1 MKTKLRLIS
10 AILILSMIFPICTG
24 IIQPVFA
31 ADVAIKVYI
40 DSYSKSTGVVNI
52 HWDAVQNVTSGTI
65 EYHVPSATGYDTI
78 SLPIDVTK
86 NSASISG
93 MQADIIYDFNITLVN
108 SSAQKFIGRLYFL
121 PQVSFYAEQVEQQ
134 SVTIPGGGVET
145 GDYPSIKLKWNMPR
159 VFNNSTRTIQYANES
174 AVLSQIDGSIRY
186 LNYSINI
193 TGEASL
199 ANVILSMGDNGLYTA
214 TVSGVTQ
221 NTNYS
226 DVKWDSSTGQCSFYL
241 LGVKDKATIIPSRD
255 NILVNAIDP
264 ETGLSTLPQAIAVAG
279 DNQYVL
285 AHQEIL
291 PGTIYKMSM
300 NTLFVDS
307 DKNYVGTVA
316 DGLAENPLLGSTD
329 YTYTPIRFQL
339 TKDTFDT
346 VYVRIYRINQ
356 GGVNMPKLYYEVQTS
371 NVPSSQDTSWTRRKK
386 LDDSY
391 FDGEYAITGIDG
403 INSKN
408 TLYYRVVVK
417 SDSVADRIQSL
428 NLAYKMQDDTARPPV
443 PKNID
448 VIGVDLALPTAVS
461 GITDNSSDVTISWD
475 KPSNWDQ
482 IKGSL
487 TNDLYFHFLLNIDA
501 EDLNLEP
508 TPYLEANGKSYGMFP
523 VKYRLVKYISANSP
537 NIDDSG
543 DKLVYK
549 FKGFDLFRG
558 EDENGNALTL
568 PNVESYP
575 TYFLPNKTYYLQM
588 YTTKAANRGATYD
601 STIMS
606 EKSLVTSFT
615 TLTTSGR
622 DVPIPSNLEWVNTTV
637 KPSSAAD
644 PAEATVQIRFNDLD
658 IDWSNYTTKHSDN
671 DEVIYDLY
679 MSNRTD
685 PSSFKLIG
693 TTDMTSILEDVAFT
707 KQKLGSITWVYATI
721 NKFTASNSVASF
733 GYSLTPNTTYYFM
746 VKVRLKMVNEQE
758 ERQSIQTVL
767 LPVTTPRA
775 GELEPDKT
783 AERPLAPT
791 DFSIATDIDGN
802 PMITGQTVTFEW
814 TVNENEAQY
823 NLIATTNKVEAD
835 TSDTDSS
842 ILLDSIYQ
850 SFISSFGNKDNN
862 IDNNETKLTLNP
874 NVNPLPTNF
883 EYNSVTKKC
892 RYTIDTWLYPNKIYY
907 FTLRAKIVNASGT
920 KNSVWVSIPVTTSL
934 IESPSNLQVV
944 NDCELAFYW
953 FDTTPG
959 MTTDNYSILL
969 KKSNES
975 NYTTLPKADYKIVK
989 DESVYYG
996 RLFELKADTTYD
1008 IKVVR
1013 MTNNENISNL
1023 RLKTRN
1029 DYYEIDLKWQGNAI
1043 DAYSGYEI
1051 AVKTADDSN
1060 YAVLDNDV
1068 DLEKYVDISTHTYPY
1083 YIEKQNNQLNTN
1095 YYTYNARIKLVPTI
1109 LPDGSVE
1116 HLPLKPNTKYFIKVR
1131 AVKTDS
1137 SNLTAVTPS
1146 KYVGPV
1152 ETRTEFNQDDY
1163 DEEDKNTNITAKFL
1177 DLIEKLEQESY
1188 WEIGSGN
1195 GVINKIY
1202 VRDDK
1207 IKDLLEQ
1214 AGRFT
1219 YTIDIS
1225 NSPNYVYKDEIY
1237 LAKDILEAIKINDKS
1252 LIIKS
1257 KDVEYT
1263 IRPNTFDIDNM
1274 KEFKN
1279 ALEDDDAED
1288 VFLKLNNTQSSSAQ
1302 PSIPTNTTIVSKMN
1316 VLSAQAVASTKTN
1329 DAINELIKNELYNEK
1344 TGLIQKKVAVIKNPN
1359 NPKTQGKVKEAEIIE
1374 YLNKLYDELKNELSY
1389 YLEDTLEG
1397 IAYKEG
1403 VLTDSYNVSK
1413 FSSPLGVKMSY
1424 KADTIVNPFVV
1435 YGNAANWQKLTQN
1448 IKHDN
1453 GYLSYFVTSPG
1464 KYVVLSLKDVSAT
1477 VSDDSAAKPYIAK
1490 LAANYDLAAVFPGI
1504 DTSFN
1509 SELNI
1514 TVKESIM
1521 LYELILETTIDKQTD
1536 IKTKAKT
1543 YGIDKMINITNVNR
1557 NITRQEAAAIIIKL
1571 YCQRTGADYNKLKAS
1586 YNKTIKDDKEIT
1598 KKYAMPVYLSLKM
1611 GIMTLDSSSK
1621 FYPTQEI
1628 NRAQFATVLQKM
1640 LDL

>member
-10 AILILSMIFPICTG
+10 AIIILSMIFPICSG

-52 HWDAVQNVTSGTI
+52 HWDQVANVTSGTI

-93 MQADIIYDFNITLVN
+93 MQADIIYDFKVSLVN
-108 SSAQKFIGRLYFL
+108 SSAQTYVGRLYFL

-145 GDYPSIKLKWNMPR
+145 GDYPSIKIIWNMPR
-159 VFNNSTRTIQYANES
+159 VFNNATNTIQYANES
-174 AVLSQIDGSIRY
+174 AVLSQIDGSIKY
-186 LNYSINI
+186 LNFSINI

-199 ANVILSMGDNGLYTA
+199 ANVILSMNDNRSYTA
-214 TVSGVTQ
+214 TVSGETQ
-221 NTNYS
+221 NSTYS

-241 LGVKDKATIIPSRD
+241 LGVKDKSTIIPSRD
-255 NILVNAIDP
+255 NIRVNAINP
-264 ETGLSTLPQAIAVAG
+264 ETGLSTLPQAIALAG
-279 DNQYVL
+279 DNEYVL

-448 VIGVDLALPTAVS
+448 VIGVDLALPTAAS

-482 IKGSL
+482 IKGNL
-487 TNDLYFHFLLNIDA
+487 TNDIYFHFLLNIDA
-501 EDLNLEP
+501 EELNLEP

-549 FKGFDLFRG
+549 FKGFDLFKG
-558 EDENGNALTL
+558 EDENGNPLTL
-568 PNVESYP
+568 TNDDSYP

-606 EKSLVTSFT
+606 EKSLVESFT

-637 KPSSAAD
+637 KPSSATD
-644 PAEATVQIRFNDLD
+644 EAEASVQIRFNDLD

-679 MSNRTD
+679 MSNRTEL
-685 PSSFKLIG
+685 SSFKLIG
-693 TTDMTSILEDVAFT
+693 TTDTTSVLEDVAFT
-707 KQKLGSITWVYATI
+707 KQTLGSTTWVYATI

-733 GYSLTPNTTYYFM
+733 GYSLSPNTTYYFM

-758 ERQSIQTVL
+758 QRQSIETVL

-775 GELEPDKT
+775 GELEPDET

-791 DFSIATDIDGN
+791 DFAIATDVDGN

-823 NLIATTNKVEAD
+823 NLISTTNKVEAD
-835 TSDTDSS
+835 ASDTDNS

-862 IDNNETKLTLNP
+862 IDNNETKLTLDP
-874 NVNPLPTNF
+874 SVNPLPTNF
-883 EYNSVTKKC
+883 EYNSATRKC

-907 FTLRAKIVNASGT
+907 FTLRAEIVNASGT

-975 NYTTLPKADYKIVK
+975 KYITLPKADYKIVK

-996 RLFELKADTTYD
+996 RLFELKADTIYD
-1008 IKVVR
+1008 IKVIR
-1013 MTNNENISNL
+1013 MTNNESISNL

-1060 YAVLDNDV
+1060 YAVLDNNA
-1068 DLEKYVDISTHTYPY
+1068 DLEKYVDISTHSYPY
-1083 YIEKQNNQLNTN
+1083 YIEKQNSQLNTN

-1109 LPDGSVE
+1109 LPDGSLE

-1137 SNLTAVTPS
+1137 SNLSAVTPS

-1152 ETRTEFNQDDY
+1152 DTRTEFNQEDY
-1163 DEEDKNTNITAKFL
+1163 DEEDNNTNVTAKFL
-1177 DLIEKLEQESY
+1177 DLIEKLEQEPY

-1195 GVINKIY
+1195 GVVNKVY

-1207 IKDLLEQ
+1207 VKDLLEQ

-1219 YTIDIS
+1219 CTIDIS
-1225 NSPNYVYKDEIY
+1225 NSANYIYKDEIY
-1237 LAKDILEAIKINDKS
+1237 LAKDILEAVKINDKS
-1252 LIIKS
+1252 VIIKC

-1274 KEFKN
+1274 KEFKK
-1279 ALEDDDAED
+1279 ALEDEDAED

-1302 PSIPTNTTIVSKMN
+1302 PSVPANTAIVSKMN

-1329 DAINELIKNELYNEK
+1329 DDINALIKNELYNEK

-1359 NPKTQGKVKEAEIIE
+1359 NKKTQGDVKESEVAE
-1374 YLNKLYDELKNELSY
+1374 YLNKLYDEVKGELSY

-1403 VLTDSYNVSK
+1403 VLTDTYSISK

-1424 KADTIVNPFVV
+1424 KAGTIANPFVV
-1435 YGNAANWQKLTQN
+1435 YGNSANWQKLTQN
-1448 IKHDN
+1448 LKHDN

-1464 KYVVLSLKDVSAT
+1464 KYVVLSLKDVSTT
-1477 VSDDSAAKPYIAK
+1477 VSEDSTAKPYIAK
-1490 LAANYDLAAVFPGI
+1490 LASNYDLAAVFPGL

-1509 SELNI
+1509 SDLNI
-1514 TVKESIM
+1514 TVKESIL
-1521 LYELILETTIDKQTD
+1521 LYELISEATVDKQTD

-1557 NITRQEAAAIIIKL
+1557 NITRQEAAAVIIKL

-1586 YNKTIKDDKEIT
+1586 YNRTIKDDKEIA
-1598 KKYAMPVYLSLKM
+1598 KRYAMPVYLSLKM

-1621 FYPTQEI
+1621 FYPTQAI
-1628 NRAQFATVLQKM
+1628 TRAQFATVLQKM
-1640 LDL
+1640 LDS

>member
-78 SLPIDVTK
+78 SLPIDITK

-93 MQADIIYDFNITLVN
+93 MQADIIYDFKISLVN
-108 SSAQKFIGRLYFL
+108 SSAQTYVGRLYFL
-121 PQVSFYAEQVEQQ
+121 PQVSFYAEQVQQQ

-145 GDYPSIKLKWNMPR
+145 GDYPSIKLIWNMPR
-159 VFNNSTRTIQYANES
+159 VFNNATNTIQYANES

-193 TGEASL
+193 KGEASL
-199 ANVILSMGDNGLYTA
+199 ANVILSMSDNGSYTA

-226 DVKWDSSTGQCSFYL
+226 DVKWDSATGQCSFYL

-255 NILVNAIDP
+255 NILVNAINP

-482 IKGSL
+482 IKGNL

-558 EDENGNALTL
+558 EDENGNPLTL

-615 TLTTSGR
+615 TLTTLGR

-707 KQKLGSITWVYATI
+707 KQKLGSTTWVYATI

-733 GYSLTPNTTYYFM
+733 GYSLAPNTTYYFM

-775 GELEPDKT
+775 GELEPDET

-823 NLIATTNKVEAD
+823 NLIATTKKVEAD

-862 IDNNETKLTLNP
+862 IDNNE
-874 NVNPLPTNF
+874 
-883 EYNSVTKKC
+883 
-892 RYTIDTWLYPNKIYY
+892 
-907 FTLRAKIVNASGT
+907 
-920 KNSVWVSIPVTTSL
+920 
-934 IESPSNLQVV
+934 
-944 NDCELAFYW
+944 
-953 FDTTPG
+953 
-959 MTTDNYSILL
+959 
-969 KKSNES
+969 
-975 NYTTLPKADYKIVK
+975 
-989 DESVYYG
+989 
-996 RLFELKADTTYD
+996 
-1008 IKVVR
+1008 
-1013 MTNNENISNL
+1013 
-1023 RLKTRN
+1023 
-1029 DYYEIDLKWQGNAI
+1029 
-1043 DAYSGYEI
+1043 
-1051 AVKTADDSN
+1051 
-1060 YAVLDNDV
+1060 
-1068 DLEKYVDISTHTYPY
+1068 
-1083 YIEKQNNQLNTN
+1083 
-1095 YYTYNARIKLVPTI
+1095 
-1109 LPDGSVE
+1109 
-1116 HLPLKPNTKYFIKVR
+1116 
-1131 AVKTDS
+1131 
-1137 SNLTAVTPS
+1137 
-1146 KYVGPV
+1146 
-1152 ETRTEFNQDDY
+1152 
-1163 DEEDKNTNITAKFL
+1163 
-1177 DLIEKLEQESY
+1177 
-1188 WEIGSGN
+1188 
-1195 GVINKIY
+1195 
-1202 VRDDK
+1202 
-1207 IKDLLEQ
+1207 
-1214 AGRFT
+1214 
-1219 YTIDIS
+1219 
-1225 NSPNYVYKDEIY
+1225 
-1237 LAKDILEAIKINDKS
+1237 
-1252 LIIKS
+1252 
-1257 KDVEYT
+1257 
-1263 IRPNTFDIDNM
+1263 
-1274 KEFKN
+1274 
-1279 ALEDDDAED
+1279 
-1288 VFLKLNNTQSSSAQ
+1288 
-1302 PSIPTNTTIVSKMN
+1302 
-1316 VLSAQAVASTKTN
+1316 
-1329 DAINELIKNELYNEK
+1329 
-1344 TGLIQKKVAVIKNPN
+1344 
-1359 NPKTQGKVKEAEIIE
+1359 
-1374 YLNKLYDELKNELSY
+1374 
-1389 YLEDTLEG
+1389 
-1397 IAYKEG
+1397 
-1403 VLTDSYNVSK
+1403 
-1413 FSSPLGVKMSY
+1413 
-1424 KADTIVNPFVV
+1424 
-1435 YGNAANWQKLTQN
+1435 
-1448 IKHDN
+1448 
-1453 GYLSYFVTSPG
+1453 
-1464 KYVVLSLKDVSAT
+1464 
-1477 VSDDSAAKPYIAK
+1477 AK
-1490 LAANYDLAAVFPGI
+1490 LMLI
-1504 DTSFN
+1504 RCQQI
-1509 SELNI
+1509 LNI
-1514 TVKESIM
+1514 TV
-1521 LYELILETTIDKQTD
+1521 
-1536 IKTKAKT
+1536 
-1543 YGIDKMINITNVNR
+1543 
-1557 NITRQEAAAIIIKL
+1557 
-1571 YCQRTGADYNKLKAS
+1571 
-1586 YNKTIKDDKEIT
+1586 
-1598 KKYAMPVYLSLKM
+1598 
-1611 GIMTLDSSSK
+1611 
-1621 FYPTQEI
+1621 
-1628 NRAQFATVLQKM
+1628 
-1640 LDL
+1640 

>member
-24 IIQPVFA
+24 IVQPAFA
-31 ADVAIKVYI
+31 ATPINVYI

-52 HWDAVQNVTSGTI
+52 HWDAVANVTSGTI
-65 EYHVPSATGYDTI
+65 EYNIPNGTTYENVI
-78 SLPIDVTK
+78 LPIDVTK

-93 MQADIIYDFNITLVN
+93 MQADIIYDFKVKLVN
-108 SSAQKFIGRLYFL
+108 SSAQEYIGMLYFL

-145 GDYPSIKLKWNMPR
+145 GDYPSIKLIWNMPR
-159 VFNNSTRTIQYANES
+159 VFNSGTKAIEYANQS
-174 AVLSQIDGSIRY
+174 TVLSQIDGSIKY
-186 LNYSINI
+186 LNFSINI
-193 TGEASL
+193 TGAESL
-199 ANVILSMGDNGLYTA
+199 ANVILSMDDNGSYTA
-214 TVSGVTQ
+214 KVSGEKLEEIH
-221 NTNYS
+221 S
-226 DVKWDSSTGQCSFYL
+226 DVKWDSFTGQCSFYL
-241 LGVKDKATIIPSRD
+241 LGVKDKTAMIPSRSD
-255 NILVNAIDP
+255 ILTNAINP
-264 ETGLSTLPQAIAVAG
+264 GTGLSTLPQAIAVAG

-316 DGLAENPLLGSTD
+316 DGLTENPLLGSTD

-371 NVPSSQDTSWTRRKK
+371 NVPSAQDTSWTRRKK

-408 TLYYRVVVK
+408 TLYYRVIVK

-482 IKGSL
+482 IKGNL
-487 TNDLYFHFLLNIDA
+487 TNDIYFHFLINIDA
-501 EDLNLEP
+501 EDLTLEP

-523 VKYRLVKYISANSP
+523 VKYRLMKYISANSP

-549 FKGFDLFRG
+549 FKGFDLFKG
-558 EDENGNALTL
+558 EDENGNPLTL
-568 PNVESYP
+568 PNTESYP

-637 KPSSAAD
+637 KPSSATD

-658 IDWSNYTTKHSDN
+658 IDWSNYTTKHSED

-693 TTDMTSILEDVAFT
+693 TTDTTSVLEDVAFT
-707 KQKLGSITWVYATI
+707 KQKLGSTTWVYATI

-733 GYSLTPNTTYYFM
+733 GYSLAPNTTYYFM

-758 ERQSIQTVL
+758 ERQSIETVL

-775 GELEPDKT
+775 GELEPDET
-783 AERPLAPT
+783 AERPLAPI
-791 DFSIATDIDGN
+791 DFSIATDVDGN

-823 NLIATTNKVEAD
+823 NLISTKNKVEAD

-862 IDNNETKLTLNP
+862 IDNNETKLTLDP
-874 NVNPLPTNF
+874 SVNPLPSNF
-883 EYNSVTKKC
+883 EYNSATRKC

-907 FTLRAKIVNASGT
+907 FTLRAEIVNASGT
-920 KNSVWVSIPVTTSL
+920 KKSVWVSIPVTTSL

-975 NYTTLPKADYKIVK
+975 KYITLPKANYKIVK

-1013 MTNNENISNL
+1013 MTNNETISNL

-1043 DAYSGYEI
+1043 DAYSDYEI

-1083 YIEKQNNQLNTN
+1083 YIEKQNSQLNTN

-1131 AVKTDS
+1131 AVKKDS
-1137 SNLTAVTPS
+1137 SNLSAVTPS

-1163 DEEDKNTNITAKFL
+1163 DDEDNNTNVTAKFL
-1177 DLIEKLEQESY
+1177 DLIEKLEQEPY
-1188 WEIGSGN
+1188 WEIGAGN

-1207 IKDLLEQ
+1207 VKDLLEQ

-1219 YTIDIS
+1219 CTIDIS
-1225 NSPNYVYKDEIY
+1225 NSPNYIYKDEIY

-1252 LIIKS
+1252 VIIKS

-1263 IRPNTFDIDNM
+1263 IRPNTFDLDNM

-1279 ALEDDDAED
+1279 ALDDDDAED

-1302 PSIPTNTTIVSKMN
+1302 PSIPANTAIVSKMN

-1329 DAINELIKNELYNEK
+1329 DAINALIKNELYNEK

-1359 NPKTQGKVKEAEIIE
+1359 NTKTQGNVKEAEIIE

-1403 VLTDSYNVSK
+1403 VFTDSYNVSK

-1435 YGNAANWQKLTQN
+1435 YGSAANWQKLTQN
-1448 IKHDN
+1448 LKHDN

-1490 LAANYDLAAVFPGI
+1490 LAANYDLTAVFPGI

-1514 TVKESIM
+1514 TVKESIL
-1521 LYELILETTIDKQTD
+1521 LYELISEATVDKQTD

-1586 YNKTIKDDKEIT
+1586 YNKVIKDDKEIA
-1598 KKYAMPVYLSLKM
+1598 KRYAMPVYLSLKM
-1611 GIMTLDSSSK
+1611 EIMTLDSSSK

-1640 LDL
+1640 LDS